1 MSDGQFKYHRMAA
14 DRLIDV
20 QTERSSVTAPGIVA
34 AKRNREN
41 ALI

>member
-14 DRLIDV
+14 NRL
-20 QTERSSVTAPGIVA
+20 TAPGIVA